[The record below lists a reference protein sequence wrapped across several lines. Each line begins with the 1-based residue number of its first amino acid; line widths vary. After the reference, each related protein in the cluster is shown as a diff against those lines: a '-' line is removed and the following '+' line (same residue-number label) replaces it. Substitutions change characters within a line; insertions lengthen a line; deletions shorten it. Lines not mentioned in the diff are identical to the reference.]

1 MSSLVPSFLRIDT
14 QGRVIRLDTFSKVC
28 PPSLRQRLT
37 TFSSID
43 DRAWGPPF
51 AERLERIGEMSTQN
65 PCGLSQALVMALLTE
80 WTFDG
85 YFCWLRGL
93 RTQYKH
99 RRDFFID
106 CLAQ

>member
-1 MSSLVPSFLRIDT
+1 M
-14 QGRVIRLDTFSKVC
+14 
-28 PPSLRQRLT
+28 
-37 TFSSID
+37 D
-43 DRAWGPPF
+43 DRAWVRLGWF
-51 AERLERIGEMSTQN
+51 TCSLLFEEQLERIGEMSTQN
-65 PCGLSQALVMALLTE
+65 PCGLSLALVMALPTQ

-85 YFCWLRGL
+85 YFRWLRGL